1 MNVDVQSSMQ
11 TLVAGKMLTMQE
23 YQQQS
28 HVEGQVPPA
37 QGLTWESPTASSVLQ
52 KYAFAT
58 SQQEHMC
65 PRVWARIL
73 G

>member
-28 HVEGQVPPA
+28 HEGQVQPA
-37 QGLTWESPTASSVLQ
+37 QGLTWGSPTASSVVQ